1 MFNVQNP
8 PRQQHVALDGASHSV
23 YAKGMLAARHGV
35 ESKARLVVD
44 CVLRWSIG
52 GICRHVAINQRS
64 ALSISCASRNA
75 GGVSQQGIAAAL
87 DQGARQVCQGLGT
100 KFRRYGHDGQHSVI
114 QRTDSL
120 WVHAFPTGRSLGAA
134 EYALLEKANCPTKI
148 RSSERLSRR
157 LTANDGTKAISRQ
170 SKSEAQKT
178 ETKNERNGSD
188 TRKRFHARAAAF
200 SIQQSLIFTTLIR
213 HRQSA
218 TSLGLLAMERMRW
231 HWKRL
236 RSALPCAATAT
247 ASCIMTSA

>member
-8 PRQQHVALDGASHSV
+8 PRQQHVALNRASHSV
-23 YAKGMLAARHGV
+23 HAKRMLAARHGV

-44 CVLRWSIG
+44 CVFGWSIG

-100 KFRRYGHDGQHSVI
+100 KFRRYGYDGQHSVI

-134 EYALLEKANCPTKI
+134 EHALLEKANCPTKI
-148 RSSERLSRR
+148 RLSKRLSR
-157 LTANDGTKAISRQ
+157 LFTANAGTKAISRQ
-170 SKSEAQKT
+170 SKNGAQKT
-178 ETKNERNGSD
+178 ETESEGSGSD
-188 TRKRFHARAAAF
+188 IRKRFRAHAAAS
-200 SIQQSLIFTTLIR
+200 SIQQSLIFTTLTR

-218 TSLGLLAMERMRW
+218 TSLALLAMERMRW

-236 RSALPCAATAT
+236 RSALQCAAIAT
-247 ASCIMTSA
+247 ASCIMTNA